1 MLASALAVIFI
12 STQSTLPPSDNIY
25 ENVLDF
31 EERDEM
37 YIYLDENGDA
47 FGQVSMRMPPSK
59 FSEFLKSI
67 VALTGTSAIE
77 RDYSESVMRSFAK
90 YGLEVENLLLTV
102 DTSGENFELEISWNF
117 PRIARWDSNVWD
129 LTFSW
134 PDNESAA
141 KETVAEQDISWVL
154 MRSIAKAYGYG
165 VANFTNF
172 YSMSI
177 VLPEN
182 SANVQSTMF
191 GTTETTYMGGKS
203 FRVSSVNLTQLD
215 GRPTVVENGMTVFNT
230 ENEMTISPNDF
241 IENSLV
247 YMITYSGFE
256 PDDKTFLGSLE
267 RVRLDLKYG
276 IPLRDNYPIYS
287 DGTLFS
293 LTPAQILY
301 YSANAVVAE
310 NNRQPFSISSTID
323 VASAENE
330 SGKWDAAWENLS
342 RDEYSRV
349 AQQVASDISSSG
361 IAPGTISTS
370 AGNIRFRDALYTFL
384 RILSENNEKSALPEN
399 ILIAPVPSGSLDWGG
414 VATPAENAY
423 YLLPEYYVITNT
435 QRLTENIEN
444 FPDNLD
450 NRGLA
455 EQITDWTG
463 SNLSYGLSFTTPT
476 SEGTLDTQTGQCRDY
491 VNLYLAMARTAG
503 LPARRMTGWVTSTWQ
518 PPAGWGFTSTT
529 TPSGETV
536 ALHAWIQVYVPGEG
550 WLQVEPQSK
559 RPNLYVGTLPYSP
572 YREMEQTW
580 MGALAA
586 YETASGNL

>member
-1 MLASALAVIFI
+1 MAVILTTP
-12 STQSTLPPSDNIY
+12 SPLPPSDNDIF

-37 YIYLDENGDA
+37 FIYIDENGDA
-47 FGQVSMRMPPSK
+47 SGHVFMRMPPSK
-59 FSEFLKSI
+59 FSEFLKTI

-77 RDYSESVMRSFAK
+77 RDYSESVQRSFAK
-90 YGLEVENLLLTV
+90 YGLEVENLVLTV
-102 DTSGENFELEISWNF
+102 DTSGENFELEIIWNF

-129 LTFSW
+129 MTFSW

-154 MRSIAKAYGYG
+154 MRSIANAYGFE

-172 YSMSI
+172 YSMTI

-182 SANVQSTMF
+182 SANVQSAMF
-191 GTTETTYMGGKS
+191 GTTETTYMGGQS
-203 FRVSSVNLTQLD
+203 FRVSSVDLTQFD
-215 GRPTVVENGMTVFNT
+215 GRQAVVENGMTVFNT

-247 YMITYSGFE
+247 YTITYSGFE

-276 IPLRDNYPIYS
+276 IALRDNYPIYS
-287 DGTLFS
+287 DGTLFT

-301 YSANAVVAE
+301 YAANAVVAE
-310 NNRQPFSISSTID
+310 NNGQPFSISGAIN
-323 VASAENE
+323 VASAGSE
-330 SGKWDAAWENLS
+330 SGDWDSAWKNLS
-342 RDEYSRV
+342 RQEYSRV

-361 IAPGTISTS
+361 TAPSSVITS
-370 AGNIRFRDALYTFL
+370 AGDIRFRDALYTFL
-384 RILSENNEKSALPEN
+384 RILSENNETGVLPEN

-414 VATPAENAY
+414 VSTPAENVY
-423 YLLPEYYVITNT
+423 YLLPEYYVITNSG
-435 QRLTENIEN
+435 RLTENIEN
-444 FPDNLD
+444 FPGGLD

-503 LPARRMTGWVTSTWQ
+503 LPARRMIGWVTSTWQ

-529 TPSGETV
+529 TPTGETV
-536 ALHAWIQVYVPGEG
+536 ALHAWIQVYVSGEG

-559 RPNLYVGTLPYSP
+559 RPSLYVGTLPYTP

-586 YETASGNL
+586 YESASGNI